1 MAAILVRH
9 FEFYFYCKKLSLPPN
24 TILAFEMGWKLYLK
38 PAMGQ
43 KPYIWGRRQN
53 GDFYAAIFLS
63 GYSSKLFSGPENGL
77 CILENP
83 NFDVLGAEIW

>member
-9 FEFYFYCKKLSLPPN
+9 FEFYFYCKKFSLPPN
-24 TILAFEMGWKLYLK
+24 TILAFEMGWKLYLE

-43 KPYIWGRRQN
+43 KQYIWGRRQN

-63 GYSSKLFSGPENGL
+63 GYSSKLFSDPENGL
-77 CILENP
+77 GNLENP
-83 NFDVLGAEIW
+83 NFDVLGIEIR